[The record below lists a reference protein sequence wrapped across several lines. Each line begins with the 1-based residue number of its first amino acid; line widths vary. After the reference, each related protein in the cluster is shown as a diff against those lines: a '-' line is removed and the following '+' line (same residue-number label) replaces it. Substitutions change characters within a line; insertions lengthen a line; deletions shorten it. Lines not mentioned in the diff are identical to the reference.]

1 MFTVKGED
9 RMKLGKQIRKLRMM
23 HSMSQDE
30 LAVKMFVSRQT
41 VSNWE
46 TDKSY
51 PDIHSLLLLSRL
63 FSVSI
68 DELIKE
74 DIDEIKAAVDQKEIR
89 KFRWLSYIYAVLLFL
104 AVFSLAPLVHYL
116 SVAGLIL
123 WILFYGFVFYI
134 ASMTEKEKKR
144 LNLHTYKEITAFL
157 EGKQLSVIEQAREEG
172 KRHYQT
178 VMYMIVMALFGFVV
192 CYAMLVILS

>member
-74 DIDEIKAAVDQKEIR
+74 DIDVIKAGSRSKGDQKISTA
-89 KFRWLSYIYAVLLFL
+89 KLYLCGIVVFGSLFFGS
-104 AVFSLAPLVHYL
+104 ACSLF
-116 SVAGLIL
+116 ICC
-123 WILFYGFVFYI
+123 
-134 ASMTEKEKKR
+134 R
-144 LNLHTYKEITAFL
+144 
-157 EGKQLSVIEQAREEG
+157 
-172 KRHYQT
+172 
-178 VMYMIVMALFGFVV
+178 FGF
-192 CYAMLVILS
+192 MDLVLWFCILYRLYD

>member
-30 LAVKMFVSRQT
+30 LAEKMFVSRQT
-41 VSNWE
+41 ISNWE
-46 TDKSY
+46 TDKND
-51 PDIHSLLLLSRL
+51 PDIHSLLFLSRL

-74 DIDEIKAAVDQKEIR
+74 DIDDIKATVDQKEIR
-89 KFRWLSYIYAVLLFL
+89 KFQWLSYIYAILLFL
-104 AVFSLAPLVHYL
+104 SAFSLAPLVHYL
-116 SVAGLIL
+116 SVTGLVL
-123 WILFYGFVFYI
+123 WTLFYCFVFYI

-144 LNLHTYKEITAFL
+144 LNLHTYKEIAAFL
-157 EGKQLSVIEQAREEG
+157 
-172 KRHYQT
+172 
-178 VMYMIVMALFGFVV
+178 
-192 CYAMLVILS
+192 

>member
-74 DIDEIKAAVDQKEIR
+74 DIVEIKAAVDQKEIR
-89 KFRWLSYIYAVLLFL
+89 QFRRLSYIYAVL
-104 AVFSLAPLVHYL
+104 
-116 SVAGLIL
+116 
-123 WILFYGFVFYI
+123 
-134 ASMTEKEKKR
+134 
-144 LNLHTYKEITAFL
+144 
-157 EGKQLSVIEQAREEG
+157 
-172 KRHYQT
+172 
-178 VMYMIVMALFGFVV
+178 
-192 CYAMLVILS
+192 

>member
-74 DIDEIKAAVDQKEIR
+74 DIDVIKAAVDQKEIR
-89 KFRWLSYIYAVLLFL
+89 KFRRLSYIYAVLLFL

-116 SVAGLIL
+116 SVAGLVL

-134 ASMTEKEKKR
+134 ASMTEK
-144 LNLHTYKEITAFL
+144 
-157 EGKQLSVIEQAREEG
+157 
-172 KRHYQT
+172 
-178 VMYMIVMALFGFVV
+178 
-192 CYAMLVILS
+192 